1 MRIEITSQ
9 KRNDLLNR
17 EEVVFE
23 ILHEK
28 AGTPPRLKVREMVAG
43 ALKVDLERVYIKR
56 LETKTGSMVTVGE
69 ANIYDSVEDAM
80 RVEPKHIILR
90 NKPKEKGGEGE

>member
-17 EEVVFE
+17 EEVVFK
-23 ILHEK
+23 ILHER
-28 AGTPPRLKVREMVAG
+28 AGTPPRFKVREAVADT
-43 ALKVDLERVYIKR
+43 LKADLEKVYIKR

-69 ANIYDSVEDAM
+69 ANIYDSAEDAM
-80 RVEPKHIILR
+80 RLEPKHIILR